1 MNVDFEFGEKKHI
14 KLRICCCKGT
24 DFLIERASYELLYKG
39 TQEVE
44 DSGIAVIQGHIL
56 DVVIQPQKK
65 GRYKLRVMYEILDEK
80 LIAEVGV
87 MVK

>member
-14 KLRICCCKGT
+14 KLRICSCKGT

-65 GRYKLRVMYEILDEK
+65 GRYIEQTVKNYQNNLRKIFG
-80 LIAEVGV
+80 AED
-87 MVK
+87 

>member
-14 KLRICCCKGT
+14 KLRICSCKGT

-44 DSGIAVIQGHIL
+44 DSGIAIIQGHIL
-56 DVVIQPQKK
+56 DVVIQPQ
-65 GRYKLRVMYEILDEK
+65 KLRVMYEILDEK

>member
-14 KLRICCCKGT
+14 KLRICSCKGT

-39 TQEVE
+39 KQEVE

-56 DVVIQPQKK
+56 DRIRISWYWRTALQ
-65 GRYKLRVMYEILDEK
+65 LRRL
-80 LIAEVGV
+80 L
-87 MVK
+87 

>member
-14 KLRICCCKGT
+14 KLRICSCKGT

-44 DSGIAVIQGHIL
+44 DSGIAAIQGHIL

-80 LIAEVGV
+80 LIAEVEV

>member
-14 KLRICCCKGT
+14 KLRICSCKGT
-24 DFLIERASYELLYKG
+24 DFIIERSSYELICKG

-44 DSGIAVIQGHIL
+44 DSGGAGIQGQIL

-65 GRYKLRVMYEILDEK
+65 GRYKRRVRYEILDEK
-80 LIAEVGV
+80 LITEVEV